1 MPPAMHRAKVPL
13 DRAAEMHRHGAHVE
27 DLTVTEDRRESS
39 VGEIAV
45 RAWEPMD
52 VELETAHVHAELVR
66 ERVHLV
72 VIETRERGWIDLA
85 VEGVVRRGNQA
96 GAKRNALVE
105 HRLQTQRAV
114 HPALL
119 VGSDTGLG

>member
-1 MPPAMHRAKVPL
+1 
-13 DRAAEMHRHGAHVE
+13 MHRHGAHVD
-27 DLTVTEDRRESS
+27 DLSVTEDRCESP

-45 RAWEPMD
+45 RAREPVD

-96 GAKRNALVE
+96 GAKRNTLVE